1 MMERGWK
8 EESEE
13 LGRKSDP
20 APENRSMRR
29 ESPPVQPSLKDQ
41 LHFVVEVV
49 DRVALSR
56 GMQGLMLH
64 VARALNWHWG
74 RKGLI

>member
-1 MMERGWK
+1 
-8 EESEE
+8 
-13 LGRKSDP
+13 
-20 APENRSMRR
+20 MRR